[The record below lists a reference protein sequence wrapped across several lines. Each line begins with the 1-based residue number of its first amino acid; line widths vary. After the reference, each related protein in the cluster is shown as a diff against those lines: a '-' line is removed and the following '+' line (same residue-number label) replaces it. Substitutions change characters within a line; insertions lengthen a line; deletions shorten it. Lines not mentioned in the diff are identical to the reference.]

1 MNGVATT
8 TEVRPK
14 TSSTSAGNAGPH
26 AAAAIVW
33 NRIIARSAH
42 LMRMP
47 ERSVETGVARH
58 DHRRDEG
65 VHESEVGPQGLGLHV
80 ADLHRLPEPP
90 RRIDGDSQSEDDE
103 EEEK

>member
-42 LMRMP
+42 LIRMP
-47 ERSVETGVARH
+47 ESSVETGVGDNERGDDDVE
-58 DHRRDEG
+58 DH
-65 VHESEVGPQGLGLHV
+65 
-80 ADLHRLPEPP
+80 ADF
-90 RRIDGDSQSEDDE
+90 DDE
-103 EEEK
+103 RHALRHRHRCEEDPVLRREEAHHLG